1 MRLLVTGAGGMIGAN
16 LALHLAA
23 QGHEVHALDHF
34 SVGRKDNLR
43 DFKGAVHA
51 GDIRTFD
58 YASLGRLDAVF
69 HQAAITDTT
78 VMDRAL
84 MMDVNV
90 EAFRRILDFALR
102 SGCPKV
108 VYASSAA
115 TYGKGAVPMRE
126 EQPPAPANVYGE
138 SKVDMDKAGMAFAAT
153 HRGVVSVVGLRY
165 FNVYGPLEFHKK
177 AAASMI
183 FQLYRQMSAGK
194 RPRIF
199 KWGEQYRDFIYVK
212 DVVQAN
218 LAAWR
223 FDGNGVFNTGT
234 GLPTTFNKVIEL
246 LNKALG
252 AKLEPDYFDNP
263 YDFYQGATQADTSLA
278 QKVLGFKAAYT
289 PETGIA
295 DYVRYLKDNSAAV
308 ASA

>member
-1 MRLLVTGAGGMIGAN
+1 MKLLVTGAGGMIGAN
-16 LALHLAA
+16 LALYFAS

-34 SVGRKDNLR
+34 TIGKKENLR
-43 DFKGAVHA
+43 DFKGRVHT

-69 HQAAITDTT
+69 HQAAISDTT
-78 VMDRAL
+78 VMDRDL
-84 MMDVNV
+84 MMAVNV
-90 EAFRRILDFALR
+90 EAFRKILDFALK

-138 SKVDMDKAGMAFAAT
+138 SKVEMDKAGMAFAAT

-183 FQLYRQMSAGK
+183 FQLYRQVASGK
-194 RPRIF
+194 RPRVF

-212 DVVQAN
+212 DVVQSN
-218 LAAWR
+218 IKAWQ
-223 FDGNGVFNTGT
+223 FHGNGVFNVGT
-234 GLPTTFNKVIEL
+234 GLPTTFNKVIEVL
-246 LNKALG
+246 KKELG
-252 AKLEPDYFDNP
+252 STLETEYFDNP

-278 QKVLGFKAAYT
+278 QKVMGFKAAYT

-295 DYVRYLKDNSAAV
+295 DYVKYLRSNEAAV